1 MSRAVVTGVP
11 RSGAR
16 TLVQALGEVDGALP
30 VVAVPADA
38 VSTRPAAVGLL
49 VLEPSALCGDDD
61 MAALTALR
69 ATVGHVAIVVTKV
82 DAFWDWPTVARAS
95 RAVLDP
101 GEDLPVFAVSAAAA
115 TAGAIDESGVDA
127 LAAWIRDR
135 LADGPVVP
143 QPVSRPGRPVTEEIA
158 ELRRRRARI
167 VRGRDRG
174 RTDRLAAVRGGLAR
188 IRSAAAADTAAGLR
202 DLTVD
207 SDRVVARMAARHVA
221 DHRRWLGERVEHLQ
235 QEVLAGVDDDLDRL
249 RAAVLLGVEPFRTEP
264 TAPASP
270 IVLRDPPPPGAP
282 TEEIVGALLGAA
294 SGFAIGRYLVEPFVT
309 VDAIRQVSTPL
320 ALLIGAAVGF
330 LILTVRRRAAL
341 RARVRTATAA
351 SLAEARSVIEQDV
364 AVRVADTE
372 TIVTGRVL
380 RHAER
385 RAGRAARE
393 VADLDE
399 RIRRAADGTDRRDRA
414 SNPQELSGL
423 RRERT

>member
-16 TLVQALGEVDGALP
+16 TLVQALGEVDRALP

-69 ATVGHVAIVVTKV
+69 AAVGHVAIVVTKV

-294 SGFAIGRYLVEPFVT
+294 SGFAIGRYLVEPFVM

-341 RARVRTATAA
+341 RAGVRTATAA